1 MRELAAAGA
10 ELSSLSAFALAQPL
24 FDLLSRNAEVFAVRG
39 SMSGDIVLFAVSL
52 VVVPPLALLALEAL
66 AGLADRRLRLGLHVV
81 FVAGLIGLFAAQALK
96 KVDGFGSLAIL
107 ACTALLVTVA
117 AAAIR
122 ASRPCGDY

>member
-52 VVVPPLALLALEAL
+52 VVVPLSRCWRSKRWRAWPT
-66 AGLADRRLRLGLHVV
+66 
-81 FVAGLIGLFAAQALK
+81 AA
-96 KVDGFGSLAIL
+96 FGSG
-107 ACTALLVTVA
+107 CMSSSWPGSS
-117 AAAIR
+117 
-122 ASRPCGDY
+122 ASSPRRH